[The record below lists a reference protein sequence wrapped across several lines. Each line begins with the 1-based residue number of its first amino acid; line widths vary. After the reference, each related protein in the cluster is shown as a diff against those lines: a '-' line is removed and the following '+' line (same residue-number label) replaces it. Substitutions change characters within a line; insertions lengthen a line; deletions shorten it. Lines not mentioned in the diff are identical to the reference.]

1 MAKKT
6 VELPAVMVISAHNGN
21 FCPPFDEPGVAPDG
35 ALVCDEGLGAPVALW
50 EYIPETKAALATLDE
65 GDGRKQNPPATQSR
79 PLTALPDPVGWYAM
93 QHTDA

>member
-35 ALVCDEGLGAPVALW
+35 ALVCDEGPGAPVALW
-50 EYIPETKAALATLDE
+50 EYIPETKAASVTSPRVLDLTSYFILSLA
-65 GDGRKQNPPATQSR
+65 
-79 PLTALPDPVGWYAM
+79 
-93 QHTDA
+93 